1 MDEQILETG
10 QRSLPGILLI
20 TGALMATLLIF
31 VFISIRKKNNTLDN
45 RIFEWATVHTNER
58 NNRLMLF
65 FTVLGGHKF
74 LIPVNLALLAYFL
87 LIIKN
92 NEYAL
97 KIPVIAISSVG
108 LMFLLKY
115 FFFRTRPDNPLLKQV
130 RGLSYPSGHALMSVS
145 FYGLLIHI
153 VWHNVSDTLL
163 KWLLIFLLLLLIQI
177 IGLSRVYLRVHYA
190 TDVLAG
196 YAIGFIWLMIC
207 LYFLPENTSL
217 LNSVL
222 VGFITIKKVSPLVP
236 EIKKANPKMAV
247 KDH

>member
-1 MDEQILETG
+1 MDEQLSEAG

-20 TGALMATLLIF
+20 TGGLMATLLLFI
-31 VFISIRKKNNTLDN
+31 FISIRKKNNTLDN
-45 RIFEWATVHTNER
+45 KIFEWATLHTNEK

-65 FTVLGGHKF
+65 FTSLGGHKF
-74 LIPVNLALLAYFL
+74 FIPVNLALLAYFL
-87 LIIKN
+87 FIKN

-97 KIPVIAISSVG
+97 KIPVIAISSLG

-115 FFFRTRPDNPLLKQV
+115 FFYRSRPENPLLKQV

-163 KWLLIFLLLLLIQI
+163 KWVLIFLLLLLIQV

-217 LNSVL
+217 VNSVL
-222 VGFITIKKVSPLVP
+222 LGLIIMKRSNVL
-236 EIKKANPKMAV
+236 KM
-247 KDH
+247 

>member
-1 MDEQILETG
+1 LQVKRMDEQLLETG

-31 VFISIRKKNNTLDN
+31 VFISISKKNNKLDN
-45 RIFEWATVHTNER
+45 KVFEWATVHTNER

-65 FTVLGGHKF
+65 FTALGGHKF
-74 LIPVNLALLAYFL
+74 FIPVNLALLAYFL
-87 LIIKN
+87 FIKN

-97 KIPVIAISSVG
+97 KIPVIAISSLG

-115 FFFRTRPDNPLLKQV
+115 FFYRTRPDNPLLKQV

-153 VWHNVSDTLL
+153 VWHNVSDQLL
-163 KWLLIFLLLLLIQI
+163 KWLLIFLLLMLIQV

-222 VGFITIKKVSPLVP
+222 GFIIIKKG
-236 EIKKANPKMAV
+236 NPSRS
-247 KDH
+247 

>member
-1 MDEQILETG
+1 MDEQLLETG
-10 QRSLPGILLI
+10 QRSLPGVLLI

-45 RIFEWATVHTNER
+45 RIFEWATDHTNER

-65 FTVLGGHKF
+65 FTSLGGHKF

-87 LIIKN
+87 FIKN

-115 FFFRTRPDNPLLKQV
+115 FFYRSRPDNPLLKQV
-130 RGLSYPSGHALMSVS
+130 RGLSYPSGHAMMSVS

-153 VWHNVSDTLL
+153 VWHNVSDILL
-163 KWLLIFLLLLLIQI
+163 KWVLIFLLLLLIQI

-207 LYFLPENTSL
+207 LYFLPENTPIINPGL
-217 LNSVL
+217 LGL
-222 VGFITIKKVSPLVP
+222 LTIKTRYP
-236 EIKKANPKMAV
+236 EIKRN
-247 KDH
+247 

>member
-1 MDEQILETG
+1 
-10 QRSLPGILLI
+10 
-20 TGALMATLLIF
+20 
-31 VFISIRKKNNTLDN
+31 
-45 RIFEWATVHTNER
+45 
-58 NNRLMLF
+58 MLF
-65 FTVLGGHKF
+65 FTALGGHKF
-74 LIPVNLALLAYFL
+74 FIPVNLALLAYFL
-87 LIIKN
+87 FIKN

-97 KIPVIAISSVG
+97 KIPVIAISSLG

-115 FFFRTRPDNPLLKQV
+115 FFYRTRPENPLLKQV

-153 VWHNVSDTLL
+153 VWHNVSDQLL

-207 LYFLPENTSL
+207 LYFLPENRSL
-217 LNSVL
+217 LNTVL
-222 VGFITIKKVSPLVP
+222 LGFIITKKMQTFSFLKLKDQNP
-236 EIKKANPKMAV
+236 KKAV
-247 KDH
+247 KNR

>member
-1 MDEQILETG
+1 MDDYLLQAG

-31 VFISIRKKNNTLDN
+31 IFISIRKKNNTLDN
-45 RIFEWATVHTNER
+45 KVFDWATIHTNET
-58 NNRLMLF
+58 NNRLMLI
-65 FTVLGGHKF
+65 FTALGGHKF

-87 LIIKN
+87 FIKN

-108 LMFLLKY
+108 LMFVLKY
-115 FFFRTRPDNPLLKQV
+115 FFFRSRPDKPLLKQV

-153 VWHNVSDTLL
+153 VWHNVTDTLL
-163 KWLLIFLLLLLIQI
+163 KWVLIFLLLLLIQI

-207 LYFLPENTSL
+207 LYFLPENRPII
-217 LNSVL
+217 NYVL
-222 VGFITIKKVSPLVP
+222 PGFIIQKSYTLRV
-236 EIKKANPKMAV
+236 
-247 KDH
+247 

>member
-1 MDEQILETG
+1 MDEQFLETG

-45 RIFEWATVHTNER
+45 KVFEWATVHTNER

-65 FTVLGGHKF
+65 FTALGGHKF
-74 LIPVNLALLAYFL
+74 FIPVNLALLAYFL
-87 LIIKN
+87 FIKN

-115 FFFRTRPDNPLLKQV
+115 FFFRSRPDNPLLKQV

-153 VWHNVSDTLL
+153 AWHNVSDTLL
-163 KWLLIFLLLLLIQI
+163 KGVLIFLLVLLIQI

-196 YAIGFIWLMIC
+196 YAIGFMWLMIC
-207 LYFLPENTSL
+207 LYFLPENNSI

-222 VGFITIKKVSPLVP
+222 LGCIIIKKPLLIVP
-236 EIKKANPKMAV
+236 EIKEPYPKNA
-247 KDH
+247 